1 MTAYQFR
8 TYSIVCDELYSS
20 LAHCAKRVHYWLNC
34 TYGQTTHSA
43 MTVSMANDMSSNIW
57 QNAQKITPT
66 LTWSKVW
73 CAQKQLEMSTH
84 DDEFDWSRPCFEQN
98 RNATE
103 SIPSI
108 IMGT

>member
-1 MTAYQFR
+1 MSCIR
-8 TYSIVCDELYSS
+8 SS
-20 LAHCAKRVHYWLNC
+20 LAHCAKREHYWLNC
-34 TYGQTTHSA
+34 TYGQTT
-43 MTVSMANDMSSNIW
+43 VSMANDTYVK
-57 QNAQKITPT
+57 QYLAEC
-66 LTWSKVW
+66 SKNNW
-73 CAQKQLEMSTH
+73 CAQKQLEMSIH